1 MSKTFRISFDNRSK
15 HVLLDALK
23 KELTIAEFA
32 IRGGDYS
39 DKALIHHEEV
49 LQLIRGVLYSKPIED
64 TSTGEEQTNE

>member
-1 MSKTFRISFDNRSK
+1 MSKTFRITFDNRSK

-49 LQLIRGVLYSKPIED
+49 LQLIRGVLYSKPTED
-64 TSTGEEQTNE
+64 PSTGEETDAQ